1 MGFIPGITN
10 DIFISYSHHD
20 DGAGW
25 VTRFHDELATQ
36 MEELL
41 GPVSIWRDIRL
52 QANED
57 FPESIQTALSDTG
70 VVLAIVSPNF
80 LRSKY
85 CCEQEIPHFEKNI
98 GSAGLKVGNLY
109 RVIKAI
115 RRPSLEDRH
124 ELWLPDAL
132 GVPFWK
138 SDKQSGS
145 VQEFRAGTKPFKDSV
160 ARVAQAVAQT
170 LIDLRNAHLPVYIAK
185 PSTDLDKSFEGL
197 RKELHARGYRVLPGD
212 RIWTEKA
219 VSVEVARAAL
229 SVHMLGAQFDPFVSR
244 QAELARDREI
254 PMLLWLSTD
263 ARQVYSE
270 LVNKLENYSGIRA
283 LVEKTPEFKLPNVI
297 EQYVRSKSERMSVPT
312 DEKCR
317 VFILCESRQ
326 DREWQFATELR
337 DEISRISGCEVEV
350 PDPSA
355 GNVWQDREQK
365 LRRADGVLV
374 YWDTTDERWVTYA
387 HEDVR
392 DMALR
397 RKRDFRSEAIV
408 VGGHR
413 HLPVEAP
420 LVFERSDPFDIH
432 QLQPF
437 FDQLRIGPGKAV
449 SA

>member
-1 MGFIPGITN
+1 M
-10 DIFISYSHHD
+10 
-20 DGAGW
+20 
-25 VTRFHDELATQ
+25 
-36 MEELL
+36 
-41 GPVSIWRDIRL
+41 
-52 QANED
+52 
-57 FPESIQTALSDTG
+57 
-70 VVLAIVSPNF
+70 
-80 LRSKY
+80 
-85 CCEQEIPHFEKNI
+85 
-98 GSAGLKVGNLY
+98 
-109 RVIKAI
+109 
-115 RRPSLEDRH
+115 
-124 ELWLPDAL
+124 
-132 GVPFWK
+132 
-138 SDKQSGS
+138 
-145 VQEFRAGTKPFKDSV
+145 
-160 ARVAQAVAQT
+160 
-170 LIDLRNAHLPVYIAK
+170 
-185 PSTDLDKSFEGL
+185 
-197 RKELHARGYRVLPGD
+197 
-212 RIWTEKA
+212 
-219 VSVEVARAAL
+219 
-229 SVHMLGAQFDPFVSR
+229 
-244 QAELARDREI
+244 
-254 PMLLWLSTD
+254 
-263 ARQVYSE
+263 
-270 LVNKLENYSGIRA
+270 NKLENYSGIRA

-420 LVFERSDPFDIH
+420 LVFERSEPFDIH